1 MSKEDKMIARDLAL
15 SFGDRASKTCLGR
28 KAARNALRH
37 ARMEPLES
45 RTMLTVVF
53 DPVFGVETQ
62 KHDGSDGKMHR
73 PPINVVF
80 WGPFWQGNN
89 ANDPNHWDSAS
100 SPDAVTVL
108 TAIDN

>member
-1 MSKEDKMIARDLAL
+1 MSKEDKMIVRDFAL
-15 SFGDRASKTCLGR
+15 RFGDRASKTTHR
-28 KAARNALRH
+28 PKSARNALRQ

-62 KHDGSDGKMHR
+62 KHDGGDGKMSR

-89 ANDPNHWDSAS
+89 ANDPDHWDSAS
-100 SPDAVTVL
+100 SPDA
-108 TAIDN
+108 